1 MSGSPAEQSGVRI
14 GDEIKEID
22 GNTCQSMLEEEV
34 TELLGANEGTI
45 TMLVQFSYDYQR
57 TLGHRRKVDL
67 QSKLFVLSRRLL
79 ELERQ
84 ERHIQRAIDRRNGLD
99 APDTSDAGSVSSSSG
114 ARRRRTIV
122 EKIVSLRPFHVFR
135 TLFRPILT
143 HPAPIPHLPLP

>member
-1 MSGSPAEQSGVRI
+1 MRI
-14 GDEIKEID
+14 GDEIMEID
-22 GNTCQSMLEEEV
+22 GNTCQAMLEEEV

-114 ARRRRTIV
+114 ARRGPTIV
-122 EKIVSLRPFHVFR
+122 DRIASFMFHVVR
-135 TLFRPILT
+135 TPSCPTL
-143 HPAPIPHLPLP
+143 HPSSVPHPRHR